1 MRGRREMCWRGSMK
15 LSTWWEPAPRW
26 SHTDNHSIRC
36 QRGESQVE
44 RVSRWSHTLDA
55 IRWLRALQHLT
66 LHILSCYLLCDNLTN
81 KTNKLLVNGSAVYT
95 PTESPIKN
103 HQKAISPKS
112 NQIVAFLIHTVHTIS
127 WFLKELQLCIQ
138 ARRRH
143 LGTVPM
149 MASAVIKLRL
159 DWTWNSVSSCFSILY
174 SEQEYQHIWRRLG
187 NCAIFPWQALH

>member
-1 MRGRREMCWRGSMK
+1 MK
-15 LSTWWEPAPRW
+15 ASLNVYQDGGTL
-26 SHTDNHSIRC
+26 
-36 QRGESQVE
+36 
-44 RVSRWSHTLDA
+44 HTLDA

-112 NQIVAFLIHTVHTIS
+112 NQIVAFLIHTVHTIP

-143 LGTVPM
+143 LGTGPM

-159 DWTWNSVSSCFSILY
+159 KLWEWKFVLQLCKL
-174 SEQEYQHIWRRLG
+174 QEYQHIRGCVR
-187 NCAIFPWQALH
+187 NRAILPWPALH